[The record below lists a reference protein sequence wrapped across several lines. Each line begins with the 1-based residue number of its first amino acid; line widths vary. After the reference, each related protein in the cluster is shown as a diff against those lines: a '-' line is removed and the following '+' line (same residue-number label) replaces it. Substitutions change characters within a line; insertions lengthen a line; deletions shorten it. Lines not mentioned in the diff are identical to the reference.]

1 MPNQL
6 FWRNN
11 NSFYRRIGN
20 CISFFLLSC
29 FFPFYV
35 NAQPNTAGLLNE
47 LDSTASDSTK
57 IIICLKLS
65 DNYLYSAPDQ
75 SVIHASKAIELIEK
89 NENQINLYA
98 KALNRLGAA
107 YWSKGDVL
115 NAIVALE
122 QSKNL
127 AKEDQNKELVAR
139 NLGFIGN
146 VYSMAGDEKNAI
158 ESYKEALLNFLLT
171 GNQNRIFAMNNN
183 IAKSY
188 LEVDIIDS
196 ARVYF
201 KLAGAAIR
209 KEFEFMRPIYL
220 FNLSELEF
228 KSRNYDLAD
237 SLLKVTIKEAEY
249 YSDNRGMVRCNQLSA
264 ELRLIQN
271 KPKEALELAMAA
283 YSIALETNVK
293 ELITISATTLSHAY
307 AATNNFTKAF
317 EYQRTALIYR
327 DSLNNILI
335 KNQLTLSKQTEEALQ
350 FELLKKTNLFNETLA
365 LNRYYIN
372 LILGG
377 VVILLFIFMFIFI
390 KRKNEL
396 DKQRKA
402 LAELNEF
409 KDKIFGI
416 ISHDIREPLNDVSQ
430 VANML
435 FEKVISPKE
444 ISELAPIVN
453 EKISN
458 FQDLMDNLLVW
469 AKSNMD
475 RQKVTLQEFNANEK
489 VNQIID
495 GIEHLSVKK
504 NIKILNHIDGELVIN
519 SDAKLFVIILR
530 NFLINA
536 IKFSDSGS
544 KILIKM
550 KSSFDYHNISVID
563 EGIGM
568 SESQLQNLFT
578 KESIHGIGTLGEIGS
593 GLGLTLCKDFA
604 ETLGGNISAKSH
616 VSEGSTFTLSL
627 PLLITD

>member
-1 MPNQL
+1 MK
-6 FWRNN
+6 R
-11 NSFYRRIGN
+11 SFVTSLSILL
-20 CISFFLLSC
+20 CLVPFFL
-29 FFPFYV
+29 
-35 NAQPNTAGLLNE
+35 NAQPNTFEFLNE
-47 LDSTASDSTK
+47 LDSATTDSVK
-57 IIICLKLS
+57 IVVSLKLA
-65 DNYLYSAPDQ
+65 DNYLYSAPDL
-75 SVIHASKAIELIEK
+75 SVIHASKAISLIEK
-89 NENQINLYA
+89 NEDQISLYP

-122 QSKNL
+122 QSKKI
-127 AKEDQNKELVAR
+127 AEEDQNKELVAR

-146 VYSMAGDEKNAI
+146 VYSMAGDEKNAV
-158 ESYKEALLNFLLT
+158 ESYKEALINFLIT

-188 LEVDIIDS
+188 LEVDMIDS
-196 ARVYF
+196 ARIYF
-201 KLAGAAIR
+201 ELAGGAIR

-220 FNLSELEF
+220 FNISELEF
-228 KSRNYDLAD
+228 KSENYDLAD
-237 SLLKVTIKEAEY
+237 SLLKVTTKEAEH
-249 YSDNRGMVRCNQLSA
+249 YSDNRGLVRCNQLTA

-271 KPKEALELAMAA
+271 KPKEALELAIAA
-283 YSIALETNVK
+283 YTIALETNVK
-293 ELITISATTLSHAY
+293 ELITISATTLSHAH
-307 AATNNFTKAF
+307 AATNDFTKAF

-327 DSLNNILI
+327 DSLNNTLI

-350 FELLKKTNLFNETLA
+350 FELLKKTNSFNETLA

-377 VVILLFIFMFIFI
+377 VVLLLFIFIYISI

-416 ISHDIREPLNDVSQ
+416 ISHDMREPFNDVSQ
-430 VANML
+430 VASML
-435 FEKVISPKE
+435 FENIVSPKE
-444 ISELAPIVN
+444 LSKLVPIVN

-475 RQKVTLQEFNANEK
+475 GQRVTLQEFNANEK

-504 NIKILNHIDGELVIN
+504 NIKILNQINGELVIN

-536 IKFSDSGS
+536 IKFSNSGS

-578 KESIHGIGTLGEIGS
+578 KESIHGIGTSGEIGS
-593 GLGLTLCKDFA
+593 GLGLTLCKDFS
-604 ETLGGNISAKSH
+604 EVLGGDIEASSE
-616 VSEGSTFTLSL
+616 VSKGSTFTLTIPVHNEL
-627 PLLITD
+627 EIVV